1 MDPELS
7 VGSRI
12 RRERDRQRL
21 SLAQLADAAGLSKAY
36 LVRLEND
43 PDANPSLE
51 TLKKIAD
58 AMETTVADLIGRP
71 RIVLDQ
77 ENLEIPTS
85 LRAFADE
92 AGLTQKELEMLAS
105 IRWRGSDQPKT
116 RERWR
121 YVYDSL
127 KASRQFDEER

>member
-1 MDPELS
+1 MDQEPT

-43 PDANPSLE
+43 PHANPSLE
-51 TLKKIAD
+51 TLQKIAD

-77 ENLEIPTS
+77 ENLEIPPS

-105 IRWRGSDQPKT
+105 IRWRGGDQPKT

-127 KASRQFDEER
+127 KASRQFDEDR